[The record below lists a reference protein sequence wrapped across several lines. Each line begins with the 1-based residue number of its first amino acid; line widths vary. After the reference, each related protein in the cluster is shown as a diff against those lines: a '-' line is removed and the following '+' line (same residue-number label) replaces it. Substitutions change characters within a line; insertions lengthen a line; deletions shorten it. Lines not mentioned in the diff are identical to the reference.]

1 MPEKGIKVREMM
13 QLKMPAGQNIASVY
27 SCWVF
32 FGAIIFISMDL
43 DWHDKAISD
52 AGISIKCV
60 FSVSGCRL
68 GLRKGVVGIVQ
79 WGVSVAREGG
89 VVG

>member
-1 MPEKGIKVREMM
+1 
-13 QLKMPAGQNIASVY
+13 
-27 SCWVF
+27 
-32 FGAIIFISMDL
+32 MDL